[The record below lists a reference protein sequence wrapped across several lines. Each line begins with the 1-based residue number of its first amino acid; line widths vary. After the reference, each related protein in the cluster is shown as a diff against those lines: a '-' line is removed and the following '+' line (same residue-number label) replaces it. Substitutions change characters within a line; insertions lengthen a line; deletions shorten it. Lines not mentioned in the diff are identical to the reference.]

1 METRFTI
8 LLIELG
14 VALVLEIG
22 ILVAILLVVKKSTAR
37 VEALVNEVQKRA
49 VPTLEA
55 LHAMVE
61 TTRPKLEGVA
71 ADLAASTATLRQQ
84 MERLDTT
91 VNDAVDR
98 TRLQII
104 RADEIVSRTMDRV
117 EETTELVHHT
127 VVSPVRQ
134 LSALIQGISVA
145 LQALLG
151 DRRRPRERM
160 GVPQDE
166 MFI

>member
-8 LLIELG
+8 LLVELG

-37 VEALVNEVQKRA
+37 MEALANEVQKRA

-55 LHAMVE
+55 LQAMVE
-61 TTRPKLEGVA
+61 TTRPQLEGVA

>member
-8 LLIELG
+8 LLFELG

-22 ILVAILLVVKKSTAR
+22 ILVAILLAVKKSAAR
-37 VEALVNEVQKRA
+37 METLANEVQKRA
-49 VPTLEA
+49 LPTLEA
-55 LHAMVE
+55 LQALVE
-61 TTRPKLEGVA
+61 TTRPKLEEVA
-71 ADLAASTATLRQQ
+71 TNLAASTATLRQQ

-91 VNDAVDR
+91 ISDAVDR

-117 EETTELVHHT
+117 EETTDLVHHT
-127 VVSPVRQ
+127 VISPVRQ
-134 LSALIQGISVA
+134 LSALMQGISVA

-151 DRRRPRERM
+151 DRRRPRERV